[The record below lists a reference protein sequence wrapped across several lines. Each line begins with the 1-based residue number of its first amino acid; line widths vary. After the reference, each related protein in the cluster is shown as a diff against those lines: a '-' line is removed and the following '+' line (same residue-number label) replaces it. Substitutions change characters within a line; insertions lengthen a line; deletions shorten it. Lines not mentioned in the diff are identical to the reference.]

1 MAVWRRKPESNPKEK
16 KKLWRSE
23 SSKSVGI
30 RKWTQL
36 SNRRVGLNFAN
47 RFCKV
52 YHGGLDND
60 LGKLLEPLVK
70 WMAHENLNGGV
81 YEPGYREKERE
92 ER

>member
-16 KKLWRSE
+16 KNCGDQKVPKKLWA
-23 SSKSVGI
+23 I

-81 YEPGYREKERE
+81 
-92 ER
+92 

>member
-1 MAVWRRKPESNPKEK
+1 M
-16 KKLWRSE
+16 
-23 SSKSVGI
+23 
-30 RKWTQL
+30 TQL

-81 YEPGYREKERE
+81 
-92 ER
+92 

>member
-1 MAVWRRKPESNPKEK
+1 MAIWRRKPENNFLKIVE
-16 KKLWRSE
+16 
-23 SSKSVGI
+23 I
-30 RKWTQL
+30 RKFQKRGNQEMTQL

-81 YEPGYREKERE
+81 
-92 ER
+92 